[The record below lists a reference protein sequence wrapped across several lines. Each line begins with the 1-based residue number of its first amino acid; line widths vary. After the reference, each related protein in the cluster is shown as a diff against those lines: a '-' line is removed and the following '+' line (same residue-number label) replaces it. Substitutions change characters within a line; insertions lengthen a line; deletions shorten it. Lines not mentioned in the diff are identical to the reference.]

1 MGALRWVL
9 VYDVV
14 KCGPKWPIRHR
25 RKSWCAAPPS
35 FIVCGLFGCH
45 SSQAVG
51 KIELGR
57 CGTFEVIR
65 VGPILTEGF
74 GKQELHRH
82 VRHHLP
88 SFSSR
93 TLPAQGAGVT
103 RNFDLCV
110 APKSVAGETAKP
122 YVFSGI
128 DRSEYTSLYSFL
140 STKKLR
146 IKNIKQSGNDKAM
159 LQLGDLDD
167 HDPYKAALDD
177 DQVLSWQSGTGNR
190 VRRVLQVEIV
200 HVSR

>member
-1 MGALRWVL
+1 MA
-9 VYDVV
+9 DTAAA
-14 KCGPKWPIRHR
+14 CHR
-25 RKSWCAAPPS
+25 
-35 FIVCGLFGCH
+35 
-45 SSQAVG
+45 
-51 KIELGR
+51 
-57 CGTFEVIR
+57 
-65 VGPILTEGF
+65 
-74 GKQELHRH
+74 
-82 VRHHLP
+82 
-88 SFSSR
+88 SFSR
-93 TLPAQGAGVT
+93 QGAGVT

-177 DQVLSWQSGTGNR
+177 DQVAVR
-190 VRRVLQVEIV
+190 VFVPDLF
-200 HVSR
+200 HWCWT